1 MDQVIKVIKHLSF
14 EGVHHEVHLFLH
26 HLHLCDYLRWSRI
39 CDGWTARVLSFW
51 SAWGIATFRLFL
63 VLSLSVGAFLVLF
76 LSVMHRVLLV

>member
-1 MDQVIKVIKHLSF
+1 MDQVIEVIKHLSF

-51 SAWGIATFRLFL
+51 SAWGVATFRLFL
-63 VLSLSVGAFLVLF
+63 VLSLSVGTFLVLL
-76 LSVMHRVLLV
+76 LSVMPRVLLV